1 MRKLN
6 QSTPFHILSSLFRF
20 NYQPSVHQ
28 SFILFFIMADHARL
42 TASGGGNRAAATR

>member
-1 MRKLN
+1 MRNLN
-6 QSTPFHILSSLFRF
+6 QSTPLHILSSLFRF

-28 SFILFFIMADHARL
+28 SFFIMADHARL